1 MDLNALAPAT
11 AQPAAVPDIQAA
23 DATPGAAVP
32 SGTSSD
38 ATGAPETVEETEQQ
52 KAERIVQERRV
63 REERTRRKINARF
76 GELTET
82 IKQQQRTIEHL
93 ASAQQ
98 RPAQNQQVGDGSPQ
112 REQFDSYDD
121 FVEARAEWRA
131 ERKAEEVAQ
140 RRIDAISQ
148 QQREVLERF
157 RAAQVSHTFAD
168 KVESYAQA
176 NPAFADVLESD
187 VDVGSAGPAIMEM
200 DDAPQIMLALHR
212 NPKIAEQL
220 RGASSHRQGMI
231 LGKLSAELQA
241 KPPQVSKAP
250 EPGSPV
256 GGRPSASQKDP
267 SRMSFKEFSEWRR
280 DTIAKRR

>member
-1 MDLNALAPAT
+1 MDLNDLASQPS
-11 AQPAAVPDIQAA
+11 QPAAAPDTKAA
-23 DATPGAAVP
+23 DATPGATVAGSTP
-32 SGTSSD
+32 PD
-38 ATGAPETVEETEQQ
+38 ATGAPETVDETEQQ

-63 REERTRRKINARF
+63 REERARRKINARF

-82 IKQQQRTIEHL
+82 IRQQQRTIEHL

-98 RPAQNQQVGDGSPQ
+98 RPAPQSGDGSPQ
-112 REQFDSYDD
+112 REQFDSYDE

-140 RRIDAISQ
+140 RKLDALSQ
-148 QQREVLERF
+148 QQRAAFEHV
-157 RAAQVSHTFAD
+157 RAVQVAQTFAERLD
-168 KVESYAQA
+168 TFAQA
-176 NPAFADVLESD
+176 NPAFSEVLESD

-212 NPKIAEQL
+212 NPKIAAEL
-220 RGASSHRQGMI
+220 RAATPHHQGVI
-231 LGKLSAELQA
+231 LGKLSAQLQA
-241 KPPQVSKAP
+241 KPHQVSKAP
-250 EPGSPV
+250 VPGSPV

-267 SRMSFKEFSEWRR
+267 ARMSFAEFTQWRR